1 MRNELLEQIKR
12 ELEETKTN
20 QEKDHAEIL
29 TDLINKYVPTI
40 QKKDTNHI
48 YIYLGSFK
56 TGLQGKLI
64 FINRE
69 EREKFADFSMY
80 QDLEQTQS
88 IRVPISKATRFEQK
102 HFVLIPEEYSDD
114 FNYYEE
120 LQKMQVLFLMRTLK
134 SSQEKAKDYLARV
147 YKKKES

>member
-1 MRNELLEQIKR
+1 MKRELLEQIKR
-12 ELEETKTN
+12 ELEETKQH
-20 QEKDHAEIL
+20 QEKDRVEIL
-29 TDLINKYVPTI
+29 TDLIDKYVPTI

-64 FINRE
+64 YINRE
-69 EREKFADFSMY
+69 ERDRFADFSMY

-102 HFVLIPEEYSDD
+102 HFVLIPEEYSKD

-120 LQKMQVLFLMRTLK
+120 HQKIQGLFLTHAIE
-134 SSQEKAKDYLARV
+134 SNQEKAKNYLARV
-147 YKKKES
+147 YTQKKP